1 MLTQSISDWGCSEIF
16 NFLDGRRD
24 EEKAQ
29 LAEGIRKAFVKIK
42 DELDEHL
49 ETINQ
54 TSSDVQEFG
63 GFLSELEAKI
73 DKLTERLD
81 EMEMNNPAKAIK
93 PDIKLTLREQEV
105 FMVLYLGKIFTSTEI
120 AKRLGFTEDM
130 VNLYLINL
138 ITKGVPVVKELMD
151 DLLVFSLEPE
161 FKDLQ
166 ARRNVLEID
175 SRIAKQISAQTF

>member
-1 MLTQSISDWGCSEIF
+1 M
-16 NFLDGRRD
+16 
-24 EEKAQ
+24 
-29 LAEGIRKAFVKIK
+29 
-42 DELDEHL
+42 
-49 ETINQ
+49 
-54 TSSDVQEFG
+54 QEFG
-63 GFLSELEAKI
+63 GFLSELEAKM

-81 EMEMNNPAKAIK
+81 DLEMRLNPAKQANS
-93 PDIKLTLREQEV
+93 DIKLTLREQEV
-105 FMVLYLGKIFTSTEI
+105 FMVLYLGKIFTSAEI

-130 VNLYLINL
+130 VNLYLINI

-175 SRIAKQISAQTF
+175 SRVAQQISAQTF